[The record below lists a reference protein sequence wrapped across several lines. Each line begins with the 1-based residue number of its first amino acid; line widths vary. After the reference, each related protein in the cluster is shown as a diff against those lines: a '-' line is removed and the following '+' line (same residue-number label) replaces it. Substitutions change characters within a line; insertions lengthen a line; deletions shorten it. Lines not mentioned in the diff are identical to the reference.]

1 MTVGL
6 RNPGILPEK
15 KGLLLVSN
23 PLCFVFLGMVAG
35 ARFERA
41 TFGL

>member
-1 MTVGL
+1 VLSATKRKKAAL
-6 RNPGILPEK
+6 RFCLAAA
-15 KGLLLVSN
+15 
-23 PLCFVFLGMVAG
+23 MVAG

>member
-1 MTVGL
+1 MTFGL
-6 RNPGILPEK
+6 RNASDFGEK

-23 PLCFVFLGMVAG
+23 PLCLVFLRMVAG

>member
-1 MTVGL
+1 MVLAATK
-6 RNPGILPEK
+6 RK
-15 KGLLLVSN
+15 KGALRFSLAA
-23 PLCFVFLGMVAG
+23 PMVAG